1 MNTELRIDLQARAAK
16 HAALADPVR
25 LHVVDLL
32 LGGDLSST
40 ELQNGLEISSNLLA
54 HHLRVL
60 EDQAIVVRSRS
71 QGDRR
76 RSYVH
81 LQADAL
87 KLVQFSPATSAHRI
101 VFVCTANS
109 ARSQLAA
116 ALWQQASPIPA
127 TSAGTHPADRIDPG
141 AIKAA
146 DRHHLEFA
154 VFAPR
159 SIDDVLVAEDFIITV
174 CDTAHEEL
182 GRADSIHW
190 SVPDPVLVGT
200 AAAFE
205 AAYNDLATR
214 VRELAPRLH
223 AA

>member
-1 MNTELRIDLQARAAK
+1 MNTEQIREIEARAAK
-16 HAALADPVR
+16 HAALADPAR

-32 LGGDLSST
+32 GGGDLSST
-40 ELQNGLEISSNLLA
+40 DLQNALGISSNLLA

-60 EDQAIVVRSRS
+60 EDHGIIVRTRS

-81 LQADAL
+81 LQPVAL
-87 KLVQFSPATSAHRI
+87 QPLRFTRATSAHRI

-127 TSAGTHPADRIDPG
+127 TSAGTHPADRIDAG

-146 DRHHLEFA
+146 SRHHLDFA
-154 VFAPR
+154 DSTPR
-159 SIDDVLVAEDFIITV
+159 SIDDVLAAEDFIVTV
-174 CDTAHEEL
+174 CDSAHEEL
-182 GRADSIHW
+182 GRADAIHW

-200 AAAFE
+200 AAAFD
-205 AAYNDLATR
+205 AAYDDLASR
-214 VRELAPRLH
+214 VSELAPRLH